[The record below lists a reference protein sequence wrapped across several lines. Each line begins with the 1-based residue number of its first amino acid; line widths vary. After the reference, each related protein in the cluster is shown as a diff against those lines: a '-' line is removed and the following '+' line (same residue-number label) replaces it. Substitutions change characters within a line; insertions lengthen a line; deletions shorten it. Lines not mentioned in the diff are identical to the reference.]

1 MRIVTSLHLKQ
12 GGYISESKQVEVI
25 ISICSL
31 KGRPKLVRHTL
42 NEQKSVIQMIPLEL
56 FRSCVT
62 NLFPV
67 WASPPASTAQMCAV
81 IIIKFIIH
89 MHASTHTRTC
99 TLITR

>member
-1 MRIVTSLHLKQ
+1 MLALLTRSVTSLHLKQ
-12 GGYISESKQVEVI
+12 GGDISESKQVEVI

-62 NLFPV
+62 NHFPV
-67 WASPPASTAQMCAV
+67 WAPPPQHPLHRCAW
-81 IIIKFIIH
+81 
-89 MHASTHTRTC
+89 
-99 TLITR
+99 